1 MSEHTLTPEQVAAL
15 RPEFEAY
22 LRKASGV
29 LIGTHVQPD
38 GDAIGSSLA
47 VSLWLDKLGVE
58 SQVLCHHPAPPYL
71 EFLPGIERVVQEPSL
86 DADTGLLIDLESMTR
101 LGSAAPT
108 FERLPRLA
116 LVDHH
121 IPHQRP
127 GDLRIVAANAPA
139 TASILADLMDAAEPG
154 LDADIATCL
163 ATGLVT
169 DTGSFRFPN
178 TTPHALHQTARL
190 VEIGANLA
198 MVAQEVF
205 LNKDDAAVRLL
216 GLVLARIRTA
226 AGGRLA
232 WATIPFGLFEQAGA
246 EEFHTEGIVNE
257 ILSMRSARAAFLLR
271 EARPGKIRASLRS
284 KGDVDV
290 AAIARRFN
298 GGGHRLAAGASFEG
312 ELKPAEQAL
321 VGAFVECLES

>member
-1 MSEHTLTPEQVAAL
+1 MSEHSLTPEQVAAR
-15 RPEFEAY
+15 RPEFEDY
-22 LRKASGV
+22 LRKAKGV

-47 VSLWLDKLGVE
+47 LSLWLSKLGVE
-58 SQVLCHHPAPPYL
+58 SQVLCHHSPPPYL
-71 EFLPGIERVVQEPSL
+71 EFLPEIARLVQNPTIE
-86 DADTGLLIDLESMTR
+86 ADTGVLVDLESMDR
-101 LGSAAPT
+101 LGSLASV

-121 IPHQRP
+121 VPHQRP
-127 GDLRIVAANAPA
+127 GDLRIVAVNAPA
-139 TASILADLMDAAEPG
+139 TASILADLLDAEEPG

-190 VEIGANLA
+190 VELGADLA
-198 MVAQEVF
+198 KIAQEVY

-216 GLVLARIRTA
+216 GLVLARIQTA
-226 AGGRLA
+226 AEGKLA
-232 WATIPFGLFEQAGA
+232 WATIPLQTFEQAGA

-257 ILSMRSARAAFLLR
+257 ILSMRSTQAAFLLR

-284 KGDVDV
+284 KGAVDV
-290 AAIARRFN
+290 AKIAQRFD
-298 GGGHRLAAGASFEG
+298 GGGHRLAAGASFDGALEA
-312 ELKPAEQAL
+312 AEKAL
-321 VGAFVECLES
+321 SEAFLECLGS

>member
-1 MSEHTLTPEQVAAL
+1 MSEHTLTPEQVAA
-15 RPEFEAY
+15 RRAEFEDY
-22 LRKASGV
+22 LRKANGV

-47 VSLWLDKLGVE
+47 VSLWLSKLGIE

-71 EFLPGIERVVQEPSL
+71 EFLPAIERLRQAPSL
-86 DADTGLLIDLESMTR
+86 EADTGILVDLESMSR
-101 LGSAAPT
+101 LGSLGPL
-108 FERLPRLA
+108 FEAMPRLV

-121 IPHQRP
+121 LPHERP
-127 GDLRIVAANAPA
+127 GDLRIVATNAPA
-139 TASILADLMDAAEPG
+139 TASVLMDLMEAAEPG

-190 VEIGANLA
+190 VELGADLSKIS
-198 MVAQEVF
+198 QEVY

-226 AGGRLA
+226 AEGRLA
-232 WATIPFGLFEQAGA
+232 WATIPHETFETAQA

-284 KGDVDV
+284 KGAVDV
-290 AAIARRFN
+290 AQIAQRFG
-298 GGGHRLAAGASFEG
+298 GGGHKLAAGASFEG
-312 ELKPAEQAL
+312 SLEAAEAAL
-321 VGAFVECLES
+321 SEAFLECLES

>member
-1 MSEHTLTPEQVAAL
+1 M
-15 RPEFEAY
+15 
-22 LRKASGV
+22 

-47 VSLWLDKLGVE
+47 LSLWLSKLGVE
-58 SQVLCHHPAPPYL
+58 NQVLCHHPAPPYL
-71 EFLPGIERVVQEPSL
+71 EFLPEIDRLVQSPTIE
-86 DADTGLLIDLESMTR
+86 ADTGVLVDLEAMER
-101 LGSAAPT
+101 LGSLAAV
-108 FERLPRLA
+108 FEGLPRLA

-121 IPHQRP
+121 VPHQRP
-127 GDLRIVAANAPA
+127 GDLRIVAVNAPA
-139 TASILADLMDAAEPG
+139 TASILADLLEAAEPG

-190 VEIGANLA
+190 VEVGADLA
-198 MVAQEVF
+198 MISQEAY

-216 GLVLARIRTA
+216 GLVLARVRTA
-226 AGGRLA
+226 AEGKLA
-232 WATIPFGLFEQAGA
+232 WATIPLQTFEQAGA

-257 ILSMRSARAAFLLR
+257 ILSMRSTQVAFLLR

-284 KGDVDV
+284 KGAVDV
-290 AAIARRFN
+290 AKIAQRFD
-298 GGGHRLAAGASFEG
+298 GGGHRLAAGASFDG
-312 ELKPAEQAL
+312 SLDSAEKAL
-321 VGAFVECLES
+321 SEAFLECLAS